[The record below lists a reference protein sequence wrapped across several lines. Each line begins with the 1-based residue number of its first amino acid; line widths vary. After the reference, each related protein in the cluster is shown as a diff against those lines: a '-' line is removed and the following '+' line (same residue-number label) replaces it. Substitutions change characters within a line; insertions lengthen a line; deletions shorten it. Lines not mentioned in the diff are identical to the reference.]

1 MNPCPRRYL
10 LALALVGW
18 ASSQCPAKESSFSL
32 PQKPDANY
40 GPTEALAE
48 LKGWG
53 ARVSASEP
61 PGELMNWLFHQ
72 CFGGARADAAWMG
85 HPRTC
90 QALWL
95 ALATYGVASREA
107 AAEDFRLAMEHF
119 AEQKAL
125 DGKTVAFFS
134 TLWDEP
140 AGVAMQESA
149 ADFLGDWL
157 ATFELPVHSA
167 GEQKAIAQ
175 AVTAGV
181 LTLRF
186 AKVAAAV
193 KE

>member
-1 MNPCPRRYL
+1 MNTCPRRYL
-10 LALALVGW
+10 LALAVMGW
-18 ASSQCPAKESSFSL
+18 ASSQCPAKESSVSL
-32 PQKPDANY
+32 PPKPGERY
-40 GPTEALAE
+40 GQSEALAE
-48 LKGWG
+48 LAVWG
-53 ARVSASEP
+53 APVSASEP
-61 PGELMNWLFHQ
+61 RGELMNWLFHQ

-95 ALATYGVASREA
+95 ALATHGVASREA
-107 AAEDFRLAMEHF
+107 TAEDFRLALEHF

-157 ATFELPVHSA
+157 GAFEMPALSA
-167 GEQKAIAQ
+167 GEQNAIDQ
-175 AVTAGV
+175 AVKAGV

-193 KE
+193 KK